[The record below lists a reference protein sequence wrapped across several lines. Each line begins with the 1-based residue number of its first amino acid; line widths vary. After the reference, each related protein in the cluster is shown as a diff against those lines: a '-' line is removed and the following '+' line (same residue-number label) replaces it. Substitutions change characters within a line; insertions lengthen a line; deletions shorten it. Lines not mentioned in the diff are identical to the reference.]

1 MTRSKRGRCPET
13 SRAGSA
19 ARACRIARA
28 AHLHGRAKQ
37 ARGALVGEHADSVIV
52 TTINAETAETAE
64 ILGTLETL
72 RARRALR
79 LMFSRYWI
87 QALHATSSGSDCV
100 VFFDGRAGSRAGF
113 QTARF

>member
-13 SRAGSA
+13 ARAGSA

-64 ILGTLETL
+64 ILENMRNSASSACCAFDVFAVL
-72 RARRALR
+72 
-79 LMFSRYWI
+79 I
-87 QALHATSSGSDCV
+87 QAYTPPVDFFSCQIVPNLSPAACV
-100 VFFDGRAGSRAGF
+100 LPER
-113 QTARF
+113 